1 MKQTQTKNPKDY
13 PVGCLIE
20 WSTVAIIDYGPI
32 KNRYRGLVI
41 ENDGV
46 SIVVRAIGVE
56 GKVNSLVVFG
66 PPDLVAFRV
75 KRIV

>member
-1 MKQTQTKNPKDY
+1 MKQIQATNPEDL

-32 KNRYRGLVI
+32 KNKYRGLVI
-41 ENDGV
+41 ENDGA

-56 GKVNSLVVFG
+56 GKVNSLIVFG
-66 PPDLVAFRV
+66 PPDLAAFRV

>member
-1 MKQTQTKNPKDY
+1 MKQTHPKNPKDY

-20 WSTVAIIDYGPI
+20 WSTVAIINYGPI
-32 KNRYRGLVI
+32 KNKYRGLVI
-41 ENDGV
+41 ENDGA

-56 GKVNSLVVFG
+56 GKVNSLIVFG
-66 PPDLVAFRV
+66 PSDLAAFRV